1 MSDPQSPSGVIRT
14 VCGDVPAARFTAVMV
29 HEHLLYDIT
38 PPGVPAANRCGQVT
52 LQNRWQADYRSNE
65 MAANARQQD
74 WRVAAAELAAFGR
87 DGGDLIVDQS
97 VGGLAR
103 DATGLQAAARASG
116 CSVVAAAGTYT
127 AAYLDDATRAADTDT
142 LAARFVA
149 EVETGMDGT
158 DIRAGLIGE
167 IGCSWPLQDVERRAL
182 VAAARAGRATGAGI
196 SVHPGRDARAP
207 FEIVD
212 ILADAG
218 ADLSRV
224 ALCHMDRTYPEG
236 RDIDG
241 YGPVALARLG
251 VMIEWD
257 FFGIETSHYWMDP
270 DVELPTDRGRL
281 RAIRAAMDAGH
292 GARILVSHD
301 VCTRT
306 RAQAF
311 GGHGYGHVLRNVVPL
326 MRRMG
331 FSAAEVAQLIRFNP
345 LRLLALPQA
354 APAPEYAA

>member
-1 MSDPQSPSGVIRT
+1 MADPHPPAGVIRT
-14 VCGDVPAARFTAVMV
+14 VCGDRPAADFAAVMV

-38 PPGVPAANRCGQVT
+38 PPGMAQDAQPGQVT
-52 LQNRWQADYRSNE
+52 MQNRWQIDYRSNE
-65 MAANARQQD
+65 TPLNARQQD
-74 WRVAAAELAAFGR
+74 WRIAAAELAAFER

-103 DATGLQAAARASG
+103 DPLGLQAASRASG
-116 CSVVAAAGTYT
+116 CAIVAAAGVYT
-127 AAYLDDATRAADTDT
+127 AAYLDDATAHADTET

-149 EVETGMDGT
+149 EVRDGLDGT
-158 DIRAGLIGE
+158 AVRAGVIGE

-182 VAAARAGRATGAGI
+182 MAAAKASRATGAGI
-196 SVHPGRDARAP
+196 SVHPGRDPRAP
-207 FEIVD
+207 FEIVE
-212 ILADAG
+212 ILGAAG

-236 RDIDG
+236 LEIDG
-241 YGPVALARLG
+241 YGPIALARLG

-292 GARILVSHD
+292 GAQILVSHD
-301 VCTRT
+301 ICTRT

-331 FSAAEVAQLIRFNP
+331 FTASETADLIRFNP
-345 LRLLALPQA
+345 LRLLAFPQA